1 MMSIMKNQS
10 VSLQPNFQLKGLC
23 SLNSAG
29 TTSSVKL
36 QTKNLG
42 AEISETISI
51 ATLNPLAVRKL
62 IAKNIK
68 SLRKAKG
75 MSQDELAQKAY
86 TSQETVSR
94 YERGRCGL
102 TVENAVVFAQAL
114 GVSVADILKG
124 TL

>member
-1 MMSIMKNQS
+1 
-10 VSLQPNFQLKGLC
+10 
-23 SLNSAG
+23 
-29 TTSSVKL
+29 
-36 QTKNLG
+36 
-42 AEISETISI
+42 
-51 ATLNPLAVRKL
+51 
-62 IAKNIK
+62 
-68 SLRKAKG
+68 

-86 TSQETVSR
+86 MSQETVSR

>member
-1 MMSIMKNQS
+1 MNQTS
-10 VSLQPNFQLKGLC
+10 DKHRCQLTD
-23 SLNSAG
+23 LNRRLSHCGKANPHAG
-29 TTSSVKL
+29 NGGIIKTDQREGSC
-36 QTKNLG
+36 LG
-42 AEISETISI
+42 AS
-51 ATLNPLAVRKL
+51 L
-62 IAKNIK
+62 IAKNLK

-86 TSQETVSR
+86 MSQETVSR

>member
-1 MMSIMKNQS
+1 MKNQS
-10 VSLQPNFQLKGLC
+10 VSLHPNFQLK
-23 SLNSAG
+23 SLRSLSSAG
-29 TTSSVKL
+29 ITSSVKL
-36 QTKNLG
+36 KTKNLE
-42 AEISETISI
+42 AEIPEIISI

-62 IAKNIK
+62 IAKNLK
-68 SLRKAKG
+68 TLRKAKG

-86 TSQETVSR
+86 MSQETVSR

>member
-1 MMSIMKNQS
+1 MSIMKNQS
-10 VSLQPNFQLKGLC
+10 VSLQPNFRLKGLC

-36 QTKNLG
+36 KTKNLG
-42 AEISETISI
+42 AEIPEIISI

-62 IAKNIK
+62 IAKNLK

-86 TSQETVSR
+86 MSQETVSR

>member
-10 VSLQPNFQLKGLC
+10 VSLQPNFRLKGLC

-36 QTKNLG
+36 KTKNLG
-42 AEISETISI
+42 AEIPEIISI

-62 IAKNIK
+62 IAKNLK

-86 TSQETVSR
+86 MSQETVSR